1 MDNDFTCF
9 TSREIEEMIINMKRW
24 IAEGIKSGQTE
35 HQDRYVESIKAA
47 NAVLIRRNRGEWSV

>member
-24 IAEGIKSGQTE
+24 IADGIKSGQTKD
-35 HQDRYVESIKAA
+35 QDRYLESIKAA
-47 NAVLIRRNRGEWSV
+47 KAVLIRRNRGEWSV